1 MKKLTSKLGLLAL
14 AGAIAFGSTSCK
26 KEFINT
32 DTTSTTSANTNTNTS
47 TNQNWQGNAV
57 YNRTVDY
64 SVIVTAQ
71 TAGAFRSPQG
81 VSGATVTLAVGG
93 EIMAETT
100 DANGVAKFSGLTYGI
115 ASATVSASG
124 HASAHFTA
132 NLEDSNEDI
141 DNHTNRTAS
150 SIVTLVPVTGLGTA
164 TVMGKLE
171 VENIEDNS
179 TGNTPIDDINPL
191 VSTMGATLTA
201 TVDFNSA
208 GNGVGNSGSSWV
220 VHAGLGTA
228 SNFYMEGI
236 RASETTALVS
246 TVGTVNSDDKE
257 YTYSYTIP
265 ATAYGLDVDL
275 WANDFTGPFTTI
287 NDAIPGPGTT
297 STTTYANTYTANS
310 GTNTWSNTAHPGEV
324 FVWNIMYAL

>member
-14 AGAIAFGSTSCK
+14 AGAMAFGSTSCK
-26 KEFINT
+26 KEFINSDT
-32 DTTSTTSANTNTNTS
+32 TETTSTNTSTS
-47 TNQNWQGNAV
+47 TNQNWNGNAV

-93 EIMAETT
+93 EIIAETT

-132 NLEDSNEDI
+132 NLEDNDEDI

-150 SIVTLVPVTGLGTA
+150 SIVTLVPVSGLGTA

-171 VENIEDNS
+171 VENIDDQS
-179 TGNTPIDDINPL
+179 TGNTAVDDISPL
-191 VSTMGATLTA
+191 VASMGATLTA

-236 RASETTALVS
+236 RASETTPLVS
-246 TVGTVNSDDKE
+246 TVGIVNSDDKE

-265 ATAYGLDVDL
+265 ATAYGLDVDI
-275 WANDFTGPFTTI
+275 WANNFTGTYTTI
-287 NDAIPGPGTT
+287 VDAIPGPGTT
-297 STTTYANTYTANS
+297 STTTYANTYEANGGS
-310 GTNTWSNTAHPGEV
+310 NTWSNTAHPGEV

>member
-26 KEFINT
+26 KEFINSDT
-32 DTTSTTSANTNTNTS
+32 TETTSTSTNTS
-47 TNQNWQGNAV
+47 TNQNWSGNAV

-64 SVIVTAQ
+64 SVIVTSQ

-115 ASATVSASG
+115 AAATVSASG
-124 HASAHFTA
+124 HASVHFTA
-132 NLEDSNEDI
+132 NLEDSNDDI

-150 SIVTLVPVTGLGTA
+150 SIVTLVPVSGLGTA
-164 TVMGKLE
+164 TVKGKLE
-171 VENIEDNS
+171 VDDKDDNS
-179 TGNTPIDDINPL
+179 TGSTPLDDISPL
-191 VSTMGATLTA
+191 VASMGATLTA

-236 RASETTALVS
+236 RASETTPLVS

-265 ATAYGLDVDL
+265 ATAYGLDVEL
-275 WANDFTGPFTTI
+275 WANDFTGTFTTI
-287 NDAIPGPGTT
+287 NDAVPGPGTT
-297 STTTYANTYTANS
+297 STNTYSYTFSKTGNMS
-310 GTNTWSNTAHPGEV
+310 TSFTAHPGEV
-324 FVWNIMYAL
+324 FVWDIIYN